1 METLIPVE
9 TRLRRHD
16 LPQNQRDKKLKRL
29 WKGVKFRLIPQR
41 RKKSQRNNKNLVNTN
56 TNESSKFSVGK
67 PWALLDGFG
76 GSGAK
81 SMGVAQH

>member
-29 WKGVKFRLIPQR
+29 WKGVKFRLDGSFMAVVLLCLAYVER
-41 RKKSQRNNKNLVNTN
+41 ELAAGLYAAGLGTSG
-56 TNESSKFSVGK
+56 ESEAGCST
-67 PWALLDGFG
+67 
-76 GSGAK
+76 
-81 SMGVAQH
+81 